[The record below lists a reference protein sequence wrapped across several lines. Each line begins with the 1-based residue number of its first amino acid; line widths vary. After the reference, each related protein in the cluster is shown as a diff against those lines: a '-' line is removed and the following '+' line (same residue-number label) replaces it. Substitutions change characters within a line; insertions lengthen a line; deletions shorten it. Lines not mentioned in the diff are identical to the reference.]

1 MTKTLKAI
9 AKGGIATGAVG
20 AMALASATPA
30 QADDRH
36 RNKIGAGEIIAGAV
50 ILGGLAAIASSSKRD
65 RHYGYDDR
73 RYRSDYRRGGNPRR
87 AVEKCIRAVERD
99 ARRSGYRFADVTQIR
114 DVDDTRYGW
123 KVKGRLEVANR
134 GYGRE
139 RDYRRDRYDRYDR
152 YNRYDRHNGQY
163 RRGDDGKFTCYVE
176 RGRVADIRYKGLRR
190 L

>member
-1 MTKTLKAI
+1 MTNKLKAI

-20 AMALASATPA
+20 AMALAAATPA
-30 QADDRH
+30 QADHRDRG
-36 RNKIGAGEIIAGAV
+36 KIGAGEIIAGAV
-50 ILGGLAAIASSSKRD
+50 ILGGIAAIASSSKRD
-65 RHYGYDDR
+65 RYYNDDR

-134 GYGRE
+134 GHRN
-139 RDYRRDRYDRYDR
+139 YRHDRYDRYDR
-152 YNRYDRHNGQY
+152 YDRRDRHQGYYQ
-163 RRGDDGKFTCYVE
+163 RGDDGKFTCYVE
-176 RGRVADIRYKGLRR
+176 RGRVQDVRYKGLRR